1 MGIRSDSKLK
11 VHIVDAQNLEDSS
24 FFVRVQ
30 QHNSYSTTNVRVG
43 SNPIWNEAIVF
54 DIHNPYEHVVVEV
67 VNDKSNTPVIKNE
80 LDLRS
85 DEIRDYSN

>member
-1 MGIRSDSKLK
+1 M
-11 VHIVDAQNLEDSS
+11 
-24 FFVRVQ
+24 
-30 QHNSYSTTNVRVG
+30 RVG

-54 DIHNPYEHVVVEV
+54 DIHNPYEMVVVEV
-67 VNDKSNTPVIKNE
+67 VNDKSNTSVIKNE

>member
-1 MGIRSDSKLK
+1 MGIRNDAKLK

-24 FFVRVQ
+24 YKVRVQ
-30 QHNSYSTTNVRVG
+30 QDNFASDSNVRFG

-54 DIHNPYEHVVVEV
+54 DINNPQEHVVVEV
-67 VNDKSNTPVIKNE
+67 IDESTGNSCIKNE

-85 DEIRDYSN
+85 EEIMDYSN